1 LGSNQ
6 ETFKELFKF
15 LASEQIFDKKI
26 VCALDNPPMLKEEGG
41 YVHYLFTEQEAKEF
55 VNKEEGIFP
64 NLSKIIW
71 NKFVFMM
78 G

>member
-1 LGSNQ
+1 
-6 ETFKELFKF
+6 
-15 LASEQIFDKKI
+15 
-26 VCALDNPPMLKEEGG
+26 MLKEEGG